1 MIIACESST
10 IMKTTQPPLYLEDH
24 PNKAKWIRWGVL
36 IGALIMLTLIG
47 VAVWDLTVALLA
59 LWLFVIIPVA
69 VIWGIIWVARY
80 RTSK

>member
-1 MIIACESST
+1 MACESLI
-10 IMKTTQPPLYLEDH
+10 IMKTTHPTLYLEEH

-36 IGALIMLTLIG
+36 IGALLILTLIG
-47 VAVWDLTVALLA
+47 VAVWDLTAAFLA